1 MEELASNKDKLILK
15 KFILAE
21 NERDYKRKIKQELRH
36 QKQET
41 TEKIIKST
49 KKQLDL
55 QDQLH
60 EEYTKNKQRQLLN
73 SINKQASKLHDNIIL
88 HRKVISQLIEQESK
102 FIRKPPKLLKK
113 INKLPYLQQAR
124 QNLKNS
130 VKLSEGEEEEVEFS
144 IYNFL
149 SPSNMNKIKVLSL
162 TPSPV
167 KAKKKIVY

>member
-1 MEELASNKDKLILK
+1 MEGLASNKDKLILK
-15 KFILAE
+15 KFISAE
-21 NERDYKRKIKQELRH
+21 HERNYKKKLKQELVQ

-41 TEKIIKST
+41 TEKIIRGT

-55 QDQLH
+55 QEQLH
-60 EEYTKNKQRQLLN
+60 EEYTKHKQRQILN

-102 FIRKPPKLLKK
+102 FIRKPPKSVRK
-113 INKLPYLQQAR
+113 INKLPYLQKAR
-124 QNLKNS
+124 INLKNS

-144 IYNFL
+144 VYNYF
-149 SPSNMNKIKVLSL
+149 SPSNMNKIKIQSF

-167 KAKKKIVY
+167 KVKKKNAY